1 MIRRSKP
8 FIHNCEFPDVKLERL
23 ETPLT
28 IDNDELE
35 ECLDDLMDKGIVESY
50 IGEDGKV
57 WYKLTP
63 LGLSIGREMKEDD
76 DADSSK
82 EQG

>member
-8 FIHNCEFPDVKLERL
+8 FIHNCEFPDLKLERL
-23 ETPLT
+23 EEPLT
-28 IDNDELE
+28 TDNDELE
-35 ECLDDLMDKGIVESY
+35 ECLDDLIDRGIVESY

-63 LGLSIGREMKEDD
+63 LGVNLGRKMG
-76 DADSSK
+76 DADSSR